1 MRLRISSYFMALFK
15 PSVFACALAI
25 VQSPPVLAQADV
37 ESQGDE
43 KFVVVKAGKIVTVS
57 GEDIRNGVIVI
68 VNGKIRAVGKG
79 LDYPGNAKIIDAS
92 DMVVMPGM
100 INPHTRIGL
109 APYIRTGVHGDL
121 TVADEYFPDESLN
134 EELLDFGY
142 TTLGLYAG
150 GRGVTGRGLVVR
162 TGGDESLRVLLSPAH
177 LWVTFDKKTFR
188 AALKKAKAEIDKVEK
203 ARKEFEEKQKKAK
216 QAGKKPPA
224 TQPASGKGAA
234 PATQPT
240 TQPTTQPA
248 FTPPK
253 IDPAHQVLVDL
264 IQKKEGLF
272 AFLETRRAS
281 DVIHW
286 LDVLDDYEIAHKF
299 QLRNFVQTD
308 YDAVV
313 EQLGEQEAQIVLLP
327 YLNYVMY
334 SAERMHLIKALSE
347 AGCEVSLVPLF
358 DSVREFGVMRKRL
371 TDLVRDGWSREDAL
385 KSVTLNPARLLGLGD
400 RFGSIEKGKEPD
412 LIFLDGDPLDPFAR
426 VRKVMIGGRIIHTV
440 EGDVK

>member
-1 MRLRISSYFMALFK
+1 MGLFK
-15 PSVFACALAI
+15 PTVIACVLAI
-25 VQSPPVLAQADV
+25 VQSAHVLAQTDV

-43 KFVVVKAGKIVTVS
+43 KFVVVKAGKIITVS
-57 GEDIRNGVIVI
+57 GEDIHDGVIVI

-109 APYIRTGVHGDL
+109 TPYIRTGVHGDL

-188 AALKKAKAEIDKVEK
+188 AALKKAQAEIDKVEK
-203 ARKEFEEKQKKAK
+203 ARKKFEEKQKKAK
-216 QAGKKPPA
+216 QASKKPSE
-224 TQPASGKGAA
+224 TQ

-240 TQPTTQPA
+240 TQPTTQPV

-272 AFLETRRAS
+272 AFLATRRAS

-286 LDVLDDYEIAHKF
+286 LDLLDDYEIAHKF

-313 EQLGEQEAQIVLLP
+313 EQLGEKKSQIVLLP

-347 AGCEVSLVPLF
+347 AECEVSLVPLF

-400 RFGSIEKGKEPD
+400 RLGSIEKGKEPD

-426 VRKVMIGGRIIHTV
+426 VRKVMIAGRIIHTV

>member
-1 MRLRISSYFMALFK
+1 MGLFK
-15 PSVFACALAI
+15 PMVIACALAI
-25 VQSPPVLAQADV
+25 VQSAHVLAQTDV
-37 ESQGDE
+37 ESQSDE

-57 GEDIRNGVIVI
+57 GEDIHDGVIVI

-109 APYIRTGVHGDL
+109 TPYIRTGVHGDL

-142 TTLGLYAG
+142 TALGLYAG

-188 AALKKAKAEIDKVEK
+188 AALKKAQAEIDKVEK

-224 TQPASGKGAA
+224 TQPA
-234 PATQPT
+234 TQPT
-240 TQPTTQPA
+240 TQPTTQPV

-272 AFLETRRAS
+272 AFLATRRAS

-286 LDVLDDYEIAHKF
+286 LDLLDDYEIAHKF

-313 EQLGEQEAQIVLLP
+313 EQLGEKKSQIVLLP

-347 AGCEVSLVPLF
+347 AECEVSLVPLF

-400 RFGSIEKGKEPD
+400 RLGSIEKGKEPD

-426 VRKVMIGGRIIHTV
+426 VRKVMIAGRIIHTV